1 MDHSVREGGVV
12 GQQVVYLRNPD
23 YMPRDEMPSGSTG
36 GKKVHLDKV
45 IWQYALDPWETT
57 EDLAAGEID

>member
-1 MDHSVREGGVV
+1 M
-12 GQQVVYLRNPD
+12 YLRNPD

-45 IWQYALDPWETT
+45 IWRYALDPWETA